1 MNKEVKKLW
10 LDALKSRQYVQGK
23 GRLRKTVLGS
33 DCFCCLGVLCD
44 LSISNYNS
52 SSRWGVRKDAIAGG
66 RVFKFKNEGGGC
78 GGLPP
83 YEVLDWAG
91 LTTSVAQDLSTI
103 NDQPRTPENAH
114 FAEVIESIE
123 STL

>member
-10 LDALKSRQYVQGK
+10 LDALKSRKYAQGK
-23 GRLRKTVLGS
+23 GRLRKTSLGS

-44 LSISNYNS
+44 LSISNHNAA
-52 SSRWGVRKDAIAGG
+52 SRWSEVPSFGITRK
-66 RVFKFKNEGGGC
+66 FKFNDEGDGYA
-78 GGLPP
+78 GLPP
-83 YEVLDWAG
+83 YEVMNWAG
-91 LTTSVAQDLSTI
+91 LTTSVAQNLSMI
-103 NDQPRTPENAH
+103 NDHPRTLENDH